1 MKKRNGIHKFL
12 RILFIYIPLWFVI
25 ISVSIVIVLKWV
37 PVYITPL
44 MVVRSIEHFND
55 DTYHIY
61 KTWRPLEELSPNIG
75 CAVMAGE
82 DNRFLTHSGFDLK
95 EINKALDAK
104 KRGRKLRGASTIS
117 QQTAKNVFLFP
128 SRSWVRKGF
137 EAYYTCLIELIWGKR
152 RIMEVYLNVA
162 EMGRGLFGVEAAA
175 ERLFHTRAARLNA
188 RQAALI
194 AATLPSPIKRHA
206 ESPSTYVRKRAAQI
220 QRLMYYMPYP
230 RKKWHEK

>member
-12 RILFIYIPLWFVI
+12 RILFIYIPLWFVV
-25 ISVSIVIVLKWV
+25 ISVSIVVLLKWV
-37 PVYITPL
+37 PVYVTPL

-61 KTWRPLEELSPNIG
+61 KTWRPLERISPNIG

-104 KRGRKLRGASTIS
+104 KRGRKLRGASTIP
-117 QQTAKNVFLFP
+117 QQTAKNVFLIP

-162 EMGRGLFGVEAAA
+162 EMGRGLFGAEAAA
-175 ERLFHTRAARLNA
+175 ERLFHTRASGLSE

-206 ESPSTYVRKRAAQI
+206 NSPSTYLSKRAYQI
-220 QRLMYYMPYP
+220 QRIMYYMPYP
-230 RKKWHEK
+230 RRQWHEK

>member
-61 KTWRPLEELSPNIG
+61 KTWRPLERISPNIG

-117 QQTAKNVFLFP
+117 QQTAKNVFLIP

-162 EMGRGLFGVEAAA
+162 EMGRGLFGAEAAA
-175 ERLFHTRAARLNA
+175 ERLFHTRASGLSE

-206 ESPSTYVRKRAAQI
+206 NSPSTYLSKRAYQI
-220 QRLMYYMPYP
+220 QRIMYYMPYP
-230 RKKWHEK
+230 RRQWHEK

>member
-12 RILFIYIPLWFVI
+12 RILFIYIPLWFVV
-25 ISVSIVIVLKWV
+25 ISVSIVVLLKWV
-37 PVYITPL
+37 PVYVTPL

-61 KTWRPLEELSPNIG
+61 KTWRPLERISPNIG

-117 QQTAKNVFLFP
+117 QQTAKNVFLIP

-162 EMGRGLFGVEAAA
+162 EMGRGLFGAEAAA
-175 ERLFHTRAARLNA
+175 ERLFHTRASGLSE

-206 ESPSTYVRKRAAQI
+206 NSPSTYLSKRAYQI
-220 QRLMYYMPYP
+220 QRIMYYMPYP
-230 RKKWHEK
+230 RRQWHEK

>member
-12 RILFIYIPLWFVI
+12 RILFIYIPLWFVV
-25 ISVSIVIVLKWV
+25 ISVSIVVLLKWV
-37 PVYITPL
+37 PVYVTPL

-61 KTWRPLEELSPNIG
+61 KTWRPLERISPNIG
-75 CAVMAGE
+75 CAVMAGK

-117 QQTAKNVFLFP
+117 QQTAKNVFLIP

-162 EMGRGLFGVEAAA
+162 EMGRGLFGAEAAA
-175 ERLFHTRAARLNA
+175 ERLFHTRASGLSE

-206 ESPSTYVRKRAAQI
+206 NSPSTYLSKRAYQI
-220 QRLMYYMPYP
+220 QRIMYYMPYP
-230 RKKWHEK
+230 RRQWHEK

>member
-12 RILFIYIPLWFVI
+12 RILFIYIPLWFVV
-25 ISVSIVIVLKWV
+25 ISVSIVVLRKWV
-37 PVYITPL
+37 PVYVTPL

-61 KTWRPLEELSPNIG
+61 KTWRPLERISPNIG

-117 QQTAKNVFLFP
+117 QQTAKNVFLIP

-162 EMGRGLFGVEAAA
+162 EMGRGLFGAEAAA
-175 ERLFHTRAARLNA
+175 ERLFHTRASGLSE

-206 ESPSTYVRKRAAQI
+206 NSPSTYLSKRAYQI
-220 QRLMYYMPYP
+220 QRIMYYMPYP
-230 RKKWHEK
+230 RRQWHEK